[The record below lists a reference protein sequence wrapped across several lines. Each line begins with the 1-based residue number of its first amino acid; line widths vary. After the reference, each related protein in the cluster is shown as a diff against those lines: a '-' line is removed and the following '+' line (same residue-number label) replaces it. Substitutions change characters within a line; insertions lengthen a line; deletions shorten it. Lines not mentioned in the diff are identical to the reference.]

1 MPLGHRR
8 KGERRAALDL
18 LRGLALSLTLAGCHT
33 TSPITAPTVRELH
46 YSGTLSKP
54 APGGAIVAQIS
65 GVWKIDEKG
74 ALISGADTTHIL
86 DAKVYGYPGTPTF
99 VGKTQCVGID
109 GKDAWAQFIIT
120 ETSDPQF
127 TAVGSYG
134 VLRLSDA
141 GGKAQANAGPRDVIY
156 SAGNICIDKPQTV
169 PLFDLTGGAVSFP

>member
-1 MPLGHRR
+1 M
-8 KGERRAALDL
+8 
-18 LRGLALSLTLAGCHT
+18 
-33 TSPITAPTVRELH
+33 RELH

-54 APGGAIVAQIS
+54 APGGAIVVQIS

-127 TAVGSYG
+127 AAVGSYG

-141 GGKAQANAGPRDVIY
+141 DKKAQANRGPREVIY
-156 SAGNICIDKPQTV
+156 SAGNICIDKPTTM